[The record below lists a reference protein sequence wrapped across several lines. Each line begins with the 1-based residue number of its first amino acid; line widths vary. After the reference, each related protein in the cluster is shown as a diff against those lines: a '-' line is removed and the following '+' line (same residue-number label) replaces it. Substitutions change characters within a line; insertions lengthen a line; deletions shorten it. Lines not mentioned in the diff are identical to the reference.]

1 MMKRIRALAGLGA
14 VAVVLAA
21 CGSSA
26 KSGSADGTNT
36 FRLSEFSIAAP
47 SQPLHTGRVT
57 ITADNVGGETHEL
70 VIVAASSAN
79 DLPLKADGSVDEDK
93 IPAADTVGEISDVAA
108 RTRSSKTFALKPG
121 SYVAFCNLID
131 RMGGGMMGGTSGGMM
146 NGGHVHYALGMRVV
160 FAVQ

>member
-1 MMKRIRALAGLGA
+1 MKRTMKVAGLGV

-26 KSGSADGTNT
+26 KRGSVDGPNT

-47 SQPLHTGRVT
+47 SPPLRAGRVA
-57 ITADNVGGETHEL
+57 ITADNVGRETHEL
-70 VIVAASSAN
+70 VIVAASSTN

-93 IPAADTVGEISDVAA
+93 IPAADKVGETGDVSA
-108 RTRSSKTFALKPG
+108 RTRSTRTFSLKPG
-121 SYVAFCNLID
+121 SYVAFCNIID
-131 RMGGGMMGGTSGGMM
+131 KMGGGMMGGATGGMM
-146 NGGHVHYALGMRVV
+146 NGGHVHYALGMRAV